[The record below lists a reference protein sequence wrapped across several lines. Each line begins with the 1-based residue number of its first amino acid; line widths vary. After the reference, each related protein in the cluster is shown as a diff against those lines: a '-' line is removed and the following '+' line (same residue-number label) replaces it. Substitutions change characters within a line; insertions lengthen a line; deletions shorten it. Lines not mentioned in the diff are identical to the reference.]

1 MSLMARLR
9 AVQARG
15 ERAVL
20 LTVVEGRPLGA
31 KLLVL
36 DGGEAHGEGPPEL
49 AELGDELIRGA
60 RNRLLDLG
68 GRRVFA
74 EVYAP
79 PPRLLLYGAVDTAQA
94 LCRAAKLVGWTTIVG
109 DARAA
114 FATPERIP
122 SADRLLV
129 GWPAQV
135 LDEVRPD
142 HGTAVVVLIHDA
154 KFDVPLLA
162 AALRTE
168 AFYVGVLGSRRRQES
183 VRRRLQEAGVA
194 EGELERLAGPCG
206 LDLGAETQDETAISI
221 LGEILALRAGRSGG
235 RLRDAPGPIHA
246 PADEPVPAP

>member
-9 AVQARG
+9 AVQARA

-36 DGGEAHGEGPPEL
+36 EGGEAHGEGPPEL

-79 PPRLLLYGAVDTAQA
+79 PPAAAPLRHGAGTVPRGEARGAGRRSPATPAC
-94 LCRAAKLVGWTTIVG
+94 LRH
-109 DARAA
+109 ARAH
-114 FATPERIP
+114 PERRP
-122 SADRLLV
+122 APV
-129 GWPAQV
+129 GWPARV

-162 AALRTE
+162 AALR
-168 AFYVGVLGSRRRQES
+168 RRRS
-183 VRRRLQEAGVA
+183 
-194 EGELERLAGPCG
+194 
-206 LDLGAETQDETAISI
+206 
-221 LGEILALRAGRSGG
+221 
-235 RLRDAPGPIHA
+235 
-246 PADEPVPAP
+246 